1 MCCERKVPALSL
13 VQGIGLFF
21 VLAGL
26 VEFVLFRWLAPRR
39 PNIARRIRLLNV
51 NALVNV
57 TVGVVL
63 LLVGA

>member
-1 MCCERKVPALSL
+1 LSR

-21 VLAGL
+21 ILAGV

-57 TVGVVL
+57 MVGVVL

>member
-1 MCCERKVPALSL
+1 MCCERTVPLSL

-21 VLAGL
+21 VVAGV

-57 TVGVVL
+57 TVGVIL
-63 LLVGA
+63 LFVGA